1 MLHAK
6 VARMGKSDP
15 KIPPQDIDME
25 RSLLGALMLSPNAIY
40 EVADLV
46 GIDSFYTNAHRTIY
60 DAMLSLYEKSEP
72 IDVATVSSKLKERKV
87 LAEVGGAA
95 YLSELIGAAASPGSG
110 RHYAQIV
117 QNKFVLRSLLDAA
130 AKIGELGFEEDRD
143 IEVVLDEAQAAIF
156 AVSQAPS
163 LRSFT
168 ALKDELTEAWERLE
182 HLQKHEDSMRGI
194 PTGFRELDTLLSGL
208 QKSDLIILAARPS
221 MGKTALALDIARQ
234 TATKHGTAVGIFSLE
249 MSSQQLVDRMLAAQ
263 AGVNSWRLRTGKI
276 RDDDDFERLQAA
288 MADLSEAPIFIDDKP
303 SSTVLAM
310 RSVARRLKMEKDLG
324 LIIVDYLQ
332 LITPTYSRG
341 SDNLVQQITEISRSL
356 KAMARELEVPVLA
369 LSQLSRAVETRRGRP
384 RLSDLRDSGCL
395 AGETLIQ
402 RADTGERV
410 PIRDLIGQSNIPIY
424 ATGEDMK
431 LHCTAMSRVF
441 SSGRKKL
448 YTLTTRSGRRVR
460 ASGNHPF
467 STIDGWKRLDQIIP
481 GTAVALPRI
490 LSGARLSNASLL
502 SHDELILLAHL
513 LGDGCVLPRQPIH
526 YTSADEANL
535 VAVEEGAARLF
546 SITPR
551 RVQQD
556 NWWHSYLP
564 SPYRLA
570 RGKRHPITL
579 WFERLGIKPVRSYE
593 KKIPAAVFASS
604 DDDIA
609 LFLHHLW
616 ATDGNISSVRTRDG
630 EAVGAAIYFASTSEE
645 LSRDVQHLLLRLGIW
660 STLRKVAQGAYR
672 PNWHVVVQGKDAQL
686 KFLQQ
691 VGCHGQR
698 GDAIPLLIDLLERVQ
713 SNPNT
718 DIIPRSVWL
727 SAVAAA
733 KKESGLSWR
742 AVAEKLSIAYNG
754 SAIRKSGISRARMDR
769 LAVALKSETL
779 VSFATSDLYWDEVVS
794 IEAGQ
799 EEEVFD
805 ATVPDLYNFVANDFI
820 VHNSIEQDADVV
832 MFIHREDK
840 MNENSDRPGIA
851 EILVEKHRNGPVGKI
866 ELRFDEEKTTFR
878 SIDKS
883 DFGDFTPEA
892 IVAAGDETP
901 F

>member
-1 MLHAK
+1 MSRLSNG
-6 VARMGKSDP
+6 ARVL
-15 KIPPQDIDME
+15 PQDIDME

-40 EVADLV
+40 EVADLI

-87 LAEVGGAA
+87 LSEIGGPA

-143 IEVVLDEAQAAIF
+143 VEILLDEAQAAIF

-168 ALKDELTEAWERLE
+168 AIKEELTEAWERLE

-208 QKSDLIILAARPS
+208 QKSDLVILAARPS

-263 AGVNSWRLRTGKI
+263 AGVNSWSLRTGKI
-276 RDDDDFERLQAA
+276 RDDDDFERLQGAI
-288 MADLSEAPIFIDDKP
+288 ADLSEAPIYIDDKP

-369 LSQLSRAVETRRGRP
+369 LSQLSRAIETRRGRP
-384 RLSDLRDSGCL
+384 RLSDLRDSG
-395 AGETLIQ
+395 
-402 RADTGERV
+402 
-410 PIRDLIGQSNIPIY
+410 
-424 ATGEDMK
+424 
-431 LHCTAMSRVF
+431 
-441 SSGRKKL
+441 
-448 YTLTTRSGRRVR
+448 
-460 ASGNHPF
+460 
-467 STIDGWKRLDQIIP
+467 
-481 GTAVALPRI
+481 
-490 LSGARLSNASLL
+490 
-502 SHDELILLAHL
+502 
-513 LGDGCVLPRQPIH
+513 
-526 YTSADEANL
+526 
-535 VAVEEGAARLF
+535 
-546 SITPR
+546 
-551 RVQQD
+551 
-556 NWWHSYLP
+556 
-564 SPYRLA
+564 
-570 RGKRHPITL
+570 
-579 WFERLGIKPVRSYE
+579 
-593 KKIPAAVFASS
+593 
-604 DDDIA
+604 
-609 LFLHHLW
+609 
-616 ATDGNISSVRTRDG
+616 
-630 EAVGAAIYFASTSEE
+630 
-645 LSRDVQHLLLRLGIW
+645 
-660 STLRKVAQGAYR
+660 
-672 PNWHVVVQGKDAQL
+672 
-686 KFLQQ
+686 
-691 VGCHGQR
+691 
-698 GDAIPLLIDLLERVQ
+698 
-713 SNPNT
+713 
-718 DIIPRSVWL
+718 
-727 SAVAAA
+727 
-733 KKESGLSWR
+733 
-742 AVAEKLSIAYNG
+742 
-754 SAIRKSGISRARMDR
+754 
-769 LAVALKSETL
+769 
-779 VSFATSDLYWDEVVS
+779 
-794 IEAGQ
+794 
-799 EEEVFD
+799 
-805 ATVPDLYNFVANDFI
+805 
-820 VHNSIEQDADVV
+820 SIEQDADVV

-851 EILVEKHRNGPVGKI
+851 EILIEKHRNGPIGKI

-892 IVAAGDETP
+892 TVATGDETP